1 MKQSLCATLLG
12 VCLLAATLNAA
23 PGSNP
28 KVIYE
33 QIIAV
38 VPMIGTGTFQ
48 DPKRPLFTPG
58 RGSAVLPTVVPPSLG
73 FLQPPRLEGFTS
85 TLSDD
90 GQSAI
95 VQFVARD
102 RAAFK
107 NILAA
112 QALGQ
117 VKVFDRHRD
126 SLDAML
132 QELRKVK
139 KNFDLASFLGG
150 AR

>member
-1 MKQSLCATLLG
+1 MKHSLCATLLG
-12 VCLLAATLNAA
+12 VCLLAGTLTAA

-38 VPMIGTGTFQ
+38 VPMIGTGTFH

-58 RGSAVLPTVVPPSLG
+58 RGTAVLPALPPSLG

-107 NILAA
+107 EILAA